1 MPSSLTTL
9 ESLKTHTIQIGVFC
23 FSCVLL
29 FRFRSPKAKN
39 VCTKFRQA
47 FCSAVLSDF
56 ESTPELLENGLLIR
70 LTGTDILY
78 RSVKCVTTNF
88 SQKYSTEIYFDFDI
102 VATLLAWLGLLVSW
116 YYDVMKDKMSNYPRF
131 KGNAIRIWSIFLLIR
146 VF

>member
-1 MPSSLTTL
+1 MLVVWVDLFLFLCSYFVFEVQKQKMFALSSVKHFVRLYCLTSNRHQNCSTSHRL
-9 ESLKTHTIQIGVFC
+9 
-23 FSCVLL
+23 
-29 FRFRSPKAKN
+29 
-39 VCTKFRQA
+39 RQW
-47 FCSAVLSDF
+47 LW
-56 ESTPELLENGLLIR
+56 IR

-78 RSVKCVTTNF
+78 RSVRCVTTNF